1 MAQWVKCLVHKHKDL
16 AQTLDAVMN
25 VCNSSAPK
33 RGWELGTGE
42 FLGSW
47 GLTSLMHTAEEQ
59 QKDTASKQ
67 GGR

>member
-1 MAQWVKCLVHKHKDL
+1 
-16 AQTLDAVMN
+16 MN
-25 VCNSSAPK
+25 VYNSSAPK
-33 RGWELGTGE
+33 RGWELETEE

-47 GLTSLMHTAEEQ
+47 GLTSLKYIAEEQ